1 MRIGRIS
8 FVVDQGEHKPRVK
21 TMDVYPTKKDAEAAQ
36 QQSATEL
43 SSSVPETMEKIT
55 AFVADKD
62 KPQGKKEQ

>member
-21 TMDVYPTKKDAEAAQ
+21 TMDVYPTKKDAEDAQ
-36 QQSATEL
+36 QGEAEL

-55 AFVADKD
+55 SFVAGKD
-62 KPQGKKEQ
+62 KQQGK

>member
-36 QQSATEL
+36 QQQQSATEL
-43 SSSVPETMEKIT
+43 SSS
-55 AFVADKD
+55 DKD
-62 KPQGKKEQ
+62 KPQGK